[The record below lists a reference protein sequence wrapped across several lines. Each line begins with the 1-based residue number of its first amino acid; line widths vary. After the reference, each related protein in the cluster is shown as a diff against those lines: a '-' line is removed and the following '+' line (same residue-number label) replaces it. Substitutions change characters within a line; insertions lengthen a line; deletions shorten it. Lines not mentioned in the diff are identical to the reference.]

1 MTQRV
6 FAGLENLF
14 LIQFFLR
21 KLTRWSEKQKQK
33 VTQEWDNKGELLIL
47 TADRLRCLTNSNS
60 IIWWT
65 LGFSLSLL

>member
-33 VTQEWDNKGELLIL
+33 VAQDWDDKGELLIL
-47 TADRLRCLTNSNS
+47 TADRRRR
-60 IIWWT
+60 
-65 LGFSLSLL
+65 